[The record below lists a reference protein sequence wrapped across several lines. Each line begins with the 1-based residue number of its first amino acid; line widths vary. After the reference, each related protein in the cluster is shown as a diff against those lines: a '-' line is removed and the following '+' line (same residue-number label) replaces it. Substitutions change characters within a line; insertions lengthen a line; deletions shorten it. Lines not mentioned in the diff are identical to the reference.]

1 MKAVL
6 GRITDLRKKNCLIHY
21 ATDNWMIIMGNGKAR
36 GHRILNEKIAKI
48 DQLIIPT
55 SQMTKA
61 KKVRIMKTTKKK
73 DNE

>member
-6 GRITDLRKKNCLIHY
+6 GRMTYLRKKNCLIHY
-21 ATDNWMIIMGNGKAR
+21 ATDNWMITMGNGKAR

-61 KKVRIMKTTKKK
+61 KAVRIMKKTKKRQ
-73 DNE
+73 